1 MTYREG
7 DLYMD
12 ASSEVHIS
20 VEYSGEGSIILAVSH
35 GYEVSS
41 TYITTMPSRFSAV
54 SLWHEVS
61 SINSATCHFI
71 FLLLASGMKC
81 LPPTV

>member
-1 MTYREG
+1 MTYRES

-35 GYEVSS
+35 GY
-41 TYITTMPSRFSAV
+41 
-54 SLWHEVS
+54 
-61 SINSATCHFI
+61 
-71 FLLLASGMKC
+71 
-81 LPPTV
+81 